1 MKIITWVDLQGRY
14 RTTSPAYNDRLR
26 PPGETEAECLERVWA
41 RLVAAGGYGIPIDH
55 PHFYVEDTD
64 QRTKLTECCGNEF
77 RYGVFPKP
85 NREGV
90 RNKQGDV
97 MMTQDARDGAWEM
110 DTDGTPR
117 VNMTKARIVHMDKI
131 REVRNKELAAKDIPF
146 MRAVEAGD
154 SSAQSTI
161 STAKQVLR
169 DIPATFDITI
179 GVDTPA
185 KLKARWPTELPA
197 RE

>member
-1 MKIITWVDLQGRY
+1 
-14 RTTSPAYNDRLR
+14 
-26 PPGETEAECLERVWA
+26 
-41 RLVAAGGYGIPIDH
+41 
-55 PHFYVEDTD
+55 
-64 QRTKLTECCGNEF
+64 
-77 RYGVFPKP
+77 
-85 NREGV
+85 
-90 RNKQGDV
+90 
-97 MMTQDARDGAWEM
+97 M

-131 REVRNKELAAKDIPF
+131 REVRNKELTAKDIPF